1 MYLYDTWKNVL
12 IGGNGLTYIVRNYR
26 KEDYKEVTEVMMKT
40 FKKMYAKTFNYEED
54 LLLEFLQ
61 DIQVVPKHQAEGFF
75 VAEFEGRVVGAI
87 VLDWKE
93 LRYGFS
99 TERLSLVRKY
109 SNIKLFKAFI
119 TYLTMVERPESGE
132 CYIENLAV
140 LPEMRH
146 MGISRE
152 LLKRAEEFAVD
163 KGFSKMTFYI
173 GGEDHD
179 REKMLKKF
187 GFRMRG
193 VYHSRLHKLVLG
205 EGTVKYLEKV
215 PGKNSSRLTIGMFT
229 DTFMPQINGVATSV
243 YSLANELEKMGHTVY
258 IVTIRDEG
266 VISTFDGKILRIPGV
281 KVLKGTDHRL
291 ANILV
296 PRRVNNVIR
305 KMNLDVIHTHTEFSI
320 GLLGTYI
327 SKRDF
332 IPHVHTYHTMYDDY
346 VDYVTN
352 FRPFKRI
359 ANGFIKTYVKEF
371 TDECQKVFVPTQKTK
386 DVLLDY
392 GVLSDMITIPTGI
405 DFNKFVV
412 DEDDKKVIELK
423 TKLGISEDDFV
434 CMNIGR
440 LSKEKNVDAIVENV
454 KELVSDF
461 PNLKF
466 LVIGDGPHH
475 DALMNKAKGYEKN
488 IMFLGRV
495 PWEEVGYYYRLGHA
509 FVVASRFETQGLTV
523 IEALSSSLPV
533 ICPDD
538 EAFVNIVEDGVN
550 GLIFYEDSKIKD
562 KISELMNP
570 EVYDNLVSNAA
581 RSVIKYSSEYFAE
594 TVVSEYKKMGS

>member
-1 MYLYDTWKNVL
+1 M
-12 IGGNGLTYIVRNYR
+12 TYIVRNYR

-75 VAEFEGRVVGAI
+75 VAESEGRIVAAV

-99 TERLSLVRKY
+99 TERLTLLRKY

-119 TYLTMVERPESGE
+119 TYLTMLERPESGE

-146 MGISRE
+146 MGISHE

-163 KGFSKMTFYI
+163 KGFSKLTFYI

-205 EGTVKYLEKV
+205 EGTVKCLEKV
-215 PGKNSSRLTIGMFT
+215 SGKNSSNLTIGMFT

-258 IVTIRDEG
+258 IITIRDEG
-266 VISTFDGKILRIPGV
+266 IISTFDGKTLRIPGV
-281 KVLKGTDHRL
+281 KVLRGTDHRL

-296 PRRVNNVIR
+296 PKRVNNVI
-305 KMNLDVIHTHTEFSI
+305 KMMDLDVIHTHTEFSI

-327 SKRDF
+327 SKRDH

-359 ANGFIKTYVKEF
+359 AAGVIKTYVKEF

-392 GVLSDMITIPTGI
+392 GVLSEMVTIPTGI
-405 DFNKFVV
+405 DFKKFVV
-412 DEDDKKVIELK
+412 DEDDKKVLELK
-423 TKLGISEDDFV
+423 ANLGIENDDFV

-440 LSKEKNVDAIVENV
+440 LSKEKNVDAIIDNV
-454 KELVSDF
+454 KELVMEN
-461 PNLKF
+461 PKLK
-466 LVIGDGPHH
+466 LIVIGDGPHH
-475 DALMNKAKGYEKN
+475 EALRNKAKGYEKN
-488 IMFLGRV
+488 IVFLGRV

-538 EAFVNIVEDGVN
+538 EAITSIVEDGVN
-550 GLIFYEDSKIKD
+550 GLIFKENSEIKV
-562 KISELMNP
+562 KISTLIKS
-570 EVYDNLVSNAA
+570 EVYEKLVSNAA
-581 RSVIKYSSEYFAE
+581 SSVIKYTSEYFAE
-594 TVVSEYKKMGS
+594 TVVGEYTKLYT

>member
-1 MYLYDTWKNVL
+1 MTFS
-12 IGGNGLTYIVRNYR
+12 VRNYR

-40 FKKMYAKTFNYEED
+40 FKKMYAKAFDYEEA

-61 DIQVVPKHQAEGFF
+61 DIQVVPKYQAEGFF
-75 VAEFEGRVVGAI
+75 VAESEGHIVGAV

-99 TERLSLVRKY
+99 TERLSHLRNY

-119 TYLTMVERPESGE
+119 TYLTVVERPESGE

-140 LPEMRH
+140 LPKMRH
-146 MGISRE
+146 MGISHE
-152 LLKRAEEFAVD
+152 LLKRAEDFAKD
-163 KGFSKMTFYI
+163 KGFSKLTFYI

-187 GFRMRG
+187 GFRMRD
-193 VYHSRLHKLVLG
+193 VYHSRLHKFVLG

-215 PGKNSSRLTIGMFT
+215 PGKNPSRLNIGMFT

-258 IVTIRDEG
+258 IITIRDEG
-266 VISTFDGKILRIPGV
+266 VISTFDGKTLRIPGV
-281 KVLKGTDHRL
+281 KVLRGTDHRL

-296 PRRVNNVIR
+296 PRRVNKIIK

-320 GLLGTYI
+320 GLLGTHI
-327 SKRDF
+327 SKRDY

-359 ANGFIKTYVKEF
+359 AVEFIKTYIKEF

-386 DVLLDY
+386 DVLLGY
-392 GVLSDMITIPTGI
+392 GVLAEMVTIPTGI
-405 DFNKFVV
+405 DFKKFVV
-412 DEDDKKVIELK
+412 DEDDVRVLELK
-423 TKLGISEDDFV
+423 AKLRIEEDDFV

-454 KELVSDF
+454 KDLVLEN
-461 PNLKF
+461 PKLK
-466 LVIGDGPHH
+466 LIVIGDGPHRE
-475 DALMNKAKGYEKN
+475 DLMKKAEGYEKN
-488 IMFLGRV
+488 IVFLGRV

-538 EAFVNIVEDGVN
+538 EAFIGIVEDGLN
-550 GLIFYEDSKIKD
+550 GLIFEENSEIKD
-562 KISELMNP
+562 KISELMKP
-570 EVYDNLVSNAA
+570 EVYEMLVSNAA
-581 RSVIKYSSEYFAE
+581 SSVIKYSSEYFAE
-594 TVVSEYKKMGS
+594 TVVGEYTKL